1 MSQTESREE
10 GRATPPKY
18 QPLDPRGVK
27 TYPLS
32 TRPSKVSVK
41 DAARPWR
48 TGGRLRDYL
57 GSLPNHLAV
66 QSFRRVVSAILEARR
81 RGKPVI
87 LGMGAHVIKV
97 GLSPLLIDLMERQL
111 VTALAMNGAC
121 AVHDF
126 ELAYAG
132 FTSEDVESG
141 LAGGDFGMAEETGR
155 VINEAVA
162 AGVRGGLGFGRALGE
177 WILAVRPPYLEHSL
191 FAACARLD
199 LPCTVHVALGTD
211 IVHMHPTCDGAVVG
225 EATQRDFRLLAAVVA
240 DLDDGGVFLNI
251 GSAVLIP
258 EVFLKA
264 QTLARNLGHRVRDF
278 VTVNL
283 DFIQHYRPT
292 QNVVRRPVAQGGQGW
307 ALTGHH
313 ELLVP
318 LLAAAL
324 IEGTEEPRAES
335 PAHRQQAG
343 GREPRGER

>member
-1 MSQTESREE
+1 VDGVMADRY
-10 GRATPPKY
+10 K
-18 QPLDPRGVK
+18 PLDPRGIK

-32 TRPSKVSVK
+32 ARPSKVSMA
-41 DAARPWR
+41 DAARAWQA
-48 TGGRLRDYL
+48 GGTLRKYL
-57 GSLPNHLAV
+57 DSLPNHLAV
-66 QSFRRVVSAILEARR
+66 QSLRKVVVAVLEARR

-97 GLSPLLIDLMERQL
+97 GLSPILVDLLERRL
-111 VTALAMNGAC
+111 VTAMATNGAC

-132 FTSEDVESG
+132 FTSEEVETQ
-141 LAGGDFGMAEETGR
+141 LAEGEFGMAEETGR

-162 AGVRGGLGFGRALGE
+162 DGVRRGLGFGRALGE
-177 WILAVRPPYLEHSL
+177 WMIAAKPPYVGQSL

-211 IVHMHPTCDGAVVG
+211 IVHMHPSCDGAVVG
-225 EATQRDFRLLAAVVA
+225 EATLRDFRLLAAVVA
-240 DLDDGGVFLNI
+240 DLNDGGVYLNV
-251 GSAVLIP
+251 GSAVLMP

-264 QTLARNLGHRVRDF
+264 LTLARNLGHRVRDF

-292 QNVVRRPVAQGGQGW
+292 QNVVRRPVAQGGKGY

-324 IEGTEEPRAES
+324 IEGLETGT
-335 PAHRQQAG
+335 Q
-343 GREPRGER
+343 

>member
-1 MSQTESREE
+1 MAKHYE
-10 GRATPPKY
+10 
-18 QPLDPRGVK
+18 PLDPAGVK
-27 TYPLS
+27 TYPLAS
-32 TRPSKVSVK
+32 RPSKVRVA

-48 TGGRLRDYL
+48 AGGTLRAYL
-57 GSLPNHLAV
+57 DSLPNHLAA
-66 QSFRRVVSAILEARR
+66 QSLRQVVAAILAARR
-81 RGKPVI
+81 RGKPVL

-97 GLSPLLIDLMERQL
+97 GLSPIIVDLLERRL
-111 VTALAMNGAC
+111 VTAVALNGAG

-132 FTSEDVESG
+132 FTSEDVEAHLG
-141 LAGGDFGMAEETGR
+141 EGEFGMAEETGR
-155 VINEAVA
+155 CINEAVA
-162 AGVRGGLGFGRALGE
+162 EGVGRGLGFGRALGDRL
-177 WILAVRPPYLEHSL
+177 LAMQPPHLSQSI

-211 IVHMHPTCDGAVVG
+211 IVHMHPSCDGAVVG

-240 DLDDGGVFLNI
+240 DLDDGGVYLNV
-251 GSAVLIP
+251 GSAVLLP

-264 QTLARNLGHRVRDF
+264 LTLARNLGHRVQDL

-292 QNVVRRPVAQGGQGW
+292 QNVVRRPVVKGGKGY

-324 IEGTEEPRAES
+324 IEGMDDRKA
-335 PAHRQQAG
+335 
-343 GREPRGER
+343 

>member
-1 MSQTESREE
+1 MPHR
-10 GRATPPKY
+10 Y

-32 TRPSKVSVK
+32 MRPSKVSAA
-41 DAARPWR
+41 DAARAWQA
-48 TGGRLRDYL
+48 GGTLRDYL
-57 GSLPNHLAV
+57 DSLPNHLAV
-66 QSFRRVVSAILEARR
+66 QSLRRVVSAVLEARR

-97 GLSPLLIDLMERQL
+97 GLSPILVDLLERRL
-111 VTALAMNGAC
+111 VTVLATNGAC

-132 FTSEDVESG
+132 FTSEDVETQ
-141 LAGGDFGMAEETGR
+141 LAEGDFGMAEETGR

-162 AGVRGGLGFGRALGE
+162 EGVRRGLGFGRALGE
-177 WILAVRPPYLEHSL
+177 RMIGAKPPYLDQSL
-191 FAACARLD
+191 FAACVRLD

-211 IVHMHPTCDGAVVG
+211 IVHMHPSCDGAVVG

-240 DLDDGGVFLNI
+240 DLDDGGVFLNV
-251 GSAVLIP
+251 GSAVLMP

-264 QTLARNLGHRVRDF
+264 LTMARNLGHRVRDF

-292 QNVVRRPVAQGGQGW
+292 QNVVRRPVAQGGQGY

-324 IEGTEEPRAES
+324 IEGLEGPGA
-335 PAHRQQAG
+335 
-343 GREPRGER
+343 

>member
-1 MSQTESREE
+1 MGKRYE
-10 GRATPPKY
+10 
-18 QPLDPRGVK
+18 PLDPRGVR
-27 TYPLS
+27 TYPLA
-32 TRPSKVSVK
+32 TRPSKVSVA
-41 DAARPWR
+41 DAARAWQA
-48 TGGRLRDYL
+48 GGTLRRYL
-57 GSLPNHLAV
+57 DWLPNHLAV
-66 QSFRRVVSAILEARR
+66 QSLRRVVAAILEARR

-97 GLSPLLIDLMERQL
+97 GLSPILVDLLERGL

-126 ELAYAG
+126 ELCYAG
-132 FTSEDVESG
+132 FTSEEVEAQLSEG
-141 LAGGDFGMAEETGR
+141 EFGMAEETGR
-155 VINEAVA
+155 IINEAVA
-162 AGVRGGLGFGRALGE
+162 DGVRRGLGFGRALGE
-177 WILAVRPPYLEHSL
+177 WLAAARPPHLPHSL

-211 IVHMHPTCDGAVVG
+211 ILHMHPSCDGAVVG

-240 DLDDGGVFLNI
+240 DLGDGGVYLNV
-251 GSAVLIP
+251 GSAVLLP

-264 QTLARNLGHRVRDF
+264 LTLARNLGHRVRDF
-278 VTVNL
+278 TTVNL

-292 QNVVRRPVAQGGQGW
+292 QNVLRRPVAQGGEGY

-324 IEGTEEPRAES
+324 IEESEGGEPRA
-335 PAHRQQAG
+335 AG
-343 GREPRGER
+343 RAPHPY

>member
-1 MSQTESREE
+1 MADRY
-10 GRATPPKY
+10 K
-18 QPLDPRGVK
+18 PLDPRGIK

-32 TRPSKVSVK
+32 ARPSKVSMA
-41 DAARPWR
+41 DAARAWQA
-48 TGGRLRDYL
+48 GGTLRKYL
-57 GSLPNHLAV
+57 DSLPNHLAV
-66 QSFRRVVSAILEARR
+66 QSLRKVVVAVLEARR

-97 GLSPLLIDLMERQL
+97 GLSPILVDLLERRL
-111 VTALAMNGAC
+111 VTAMATNGAC

-132 FTSEDVESG
+132 FTSEEVETQ
-141 LAGGDFGMAEETGR
+141 LAEGEFGMAEETGR

-162 AGVRGGLGFGRALGE
+162 DGVRRGLGFGRALGE
-177 WILAVRPPYLEHSL
+177 WMIAAKPPYVGQSL

-211 IVHMHPTCDGAVVG
+211 IVHMHPSCDGAVVG
-225 EATQRDFRLLAAVVA
+225 EATLRDFRLLAAVVA
-240 DLDDGGVFLNI
+240 DLNDGGVYLNV
-251 GSAVLIP
+251 GSAVLMP

-264 QTLARNLGHRVRDF
+264 LTLARNLGHRVRDF

-292 QNVVRRPVAQGGQGW
+292 QNVVRRPVAQGGEGY

-324 IEGTEEPRAES
+324 IEGLETGT
-335 PAHRQQAG
+335 Q
-343 GREPRGER
+343 